1 MIYIQ
6 EKYHNTDS
14 LKSIYKKNKPFPHVV
29 LDDFIDN
36 DILNKIL
43 DEFPD
48 ISTLENKREFNEHK
62 QIKFGSI
69 GFEDLSK
76 SASELI
82 SFFNTDIFLKY
93 LQSITGI
100 KETLISDPYLSGGG
114 YHEIKNSGVLKVH
127 ADFNRHPLLD
137 LDRRVN
143 LLLYLNK
150 DWKEEWGGNLELY
163 SPDDL
168 DRPVVKI
175 TPEFNRCVIFNT
187 TSYTYHG
194 HPENIS
200 CPEGVSRKSIALY
213 FFSTGRPKN
222 EVSAEHST
230 MWREVKGEKFSSDP
244 LTIAK
249 IIKLI
254 TPPIILDCLKWVQK
268 KVK

>member
-1 MIYIQ
+1 MRYIQ
-6 EKYHNTDS
+6 GKYRDADS
-14 LKSIYKKNKPFPHVV
+14 LKNIYKKNKPFPHII
-29 LDDFIDN
+29 LDDFIEN
-36 DILNKIL
+36 DFLNKIL

-48 ISTLENKREFNEHK
+48 ISTLVNKRKFNEHK

-76 SASELI
+76 NASDLI

-93 LQSITGI
+93 LQNITGI

-114 YHEIKNSGVLKVH
+114 YHEIKNGGVLKVH

-150 DWKEEWGGNLELY
+150 NWKEEWGGNLELY

-168 DRPVVKI
+168 DRPVVKV

-200 CPEGVSRKSIALY
+200 CPEEVSRKSIALY
-213 FFSTGRPKN
+213 FFSTGRPNN

-254 TPPIILDCLKWVQK
+254 TPPIILNCLKWVQK